1 MNRSSSI
8 VRAVGGAALV
18 IAYEAGAHHAVSTPG
33 LEGLGLTLV
42 LAPAAVIVAG
52 LAMRSPRRFMY
63 LPLVAVAIATLWML
77 RATLVR
83 HYEWGLF
90 LEHVLFN
97 GALGYLFGS
106 SLAPSRVP
114 LCSEFAAIVH
124 GRPLAPEIAAYTR
137 RITAAW
143 ALFFAAIV
151 AVSALLFATAS
162 IEAWSTFAN
171 YLTLPLVALMFA
183 AEHACRR
190 FALPNVRR
198 SGMVESFRA
207 YRRAT
212 RARPVPLR

>member
-1 MNRSSSI
+1 MNRSGSI

-18 IAYEAGAHHAVSTPG
+18 LAYEAGAHHAVGTPG

-42 LAPAAVIVAG
+42 LAPAAI
-52 LAMRSPRRFMY
+52 LALGAALRSTHRLLL
-63 LPLVAVAIATLWML
+63 LPIVAVACAVLWVS
-77 RATLVR
+77 RGTLVR

-106 SLAPSRVP
+106 TLARGREP
-114 LCSEFAAIVH
+114 LCSRFAAMVH

-143 ALFFAAIV
+143 TAFFAAIV
-151 AVSALLFATAS
+151 AVSALLFASAS

-171 YLTLPLVALMFA
+171 YLTLPLVALMFV

-198 SGMVESFRA
+198 SGLLESFRA

-212 RARPVPLR
+212 RAGPIPFR